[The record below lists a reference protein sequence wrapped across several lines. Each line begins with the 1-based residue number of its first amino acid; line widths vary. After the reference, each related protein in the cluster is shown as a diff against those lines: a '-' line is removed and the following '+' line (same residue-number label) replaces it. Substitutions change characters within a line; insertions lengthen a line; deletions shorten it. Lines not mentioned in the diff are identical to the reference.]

1 MKLSLSP
8 FCHCVTRK
16 REPSDL
22 EEVFAA
28 LAHASRRQ
36 ILLVLKFHG
45 GRMSC
50 EFLALA
56 NPLYQSSD
64 GSGQAL
70 MEAILRTD
78 TTYLLQVTTDSPAF
92 ANTIT
97 FETAPFGFF
106 HDPVTENGL
115 TYSTLSGG
123 LVMDEFG
130 NPRQDMHGASAP
142 IFFTG
147 GVVKIVSATG
157 GNFHFTI
164 LILHP
169 SLQSPAYPTHSRSK
183 GFLADRSSEWINLRL
198 LPVPL

>member
-92 ANTIT
+92 ANT
-97 FETAPFGFF
+97 
-106 HDPVTENGL
+106 NC
-115 TYSTLSGG
+115 YS
-123 LVMDEFG
+123 
-130 NPRQDMHGASAP
+130 
-142 IFFTG
+142 
-147 GVVKIVSATG
+147 
-157 GNFHFTI
+157 
-164 LILHP
+164 
-169 SLQSPAYPTHSRSK
+169 SLQVLVGDQVTVCVPAPGNVCFTLRS
-183 GFLADRSSEWINLRL
+183 AATRIVRL
-198 LPVPL
+198 GCNRCIPRGHHPVSQSIIARGIRARVGRGRGGAARRQNRWVNTIKCIAAHKI